1 MATLVGEAEI
11 VGTAAISFT
20 EVTAALAQ
28 AARLGVL
35 DAVEAEE
42 ALGRFREEWPD
53 LIRLS
58 ITEFLSRAVDLAWRL
73 GLRGYDAVQ
82 LAAAQIWQE
91 ALGETI
97 TLATFDRQFWESAP
111 KIGLAAYPADSP
123 DLRTAKETPD
133 SPTRYRRMARA
144 RSARHQGAACAG
156 D

>member
-1 MATLVGEAEI
+1 MIVYLDASALVKRYVAERGSAEMATLVAEAEI

-20 EVTAALAQ
+20 EVTAALAK

-35 DAVEAEE
+35 DAVEAEG

-58 ITEFLSRAVDLAWRL
+58 ITEFLLSRAADLAWRL

-97 TLATFDRQFWESAP
+97 TLATFDRQLWESAP
-111 KIGLAAYPADSP
+111 KVGLAAYPADSP
-123 DLRTAKETPD
+123 DLRTAKETP
-133 SPTRYRRMARA
+133 
-144 RSARHQGAACAG
+144 
-156 D
+156 

>member
-1 MATLVGEAEI
+1 MIVYLDASALVKRYVAERGSAEMATLISEAEI

-20 EVTAALAQ
+20 EVTAALAK

-53 LIRLS
+53 LVRLS
-58 ITEFLSRAVDLAWRL
+58 ISEFLLSRAADLAWRF

-91 ALGETI
+91 ALGEII
-97 TLATFDRQFWESAP
+97 TLATFDRQLCESAP
-111 KIGLAAYPADSP
+111 KVGLVAYPAASS
-123 DLRTAKETPD
+123 DLRTAKETP
-133 SPTRYRRMARA
+133 
-144 RSARHQGAACAG
+144 
-156 D
+156 

>member
-1 MATLVGEAEI
+1 MIVYLDASALVKRYVAERGSAEMATLGGEAEA

-20 EVTAALAQ
+20 EVTAALAK

-58 ITEFLSRAVDLAWRL
+58 ITEFLLSRAADLAWRL

-82 LAAAQIWQE
+82 LAASQIWQE

-97 TLATFDRQFWESAP
+97 TLATFDRRLWESAP
-111 KIGLAAYPADSP
+111 KVGLAASPADSS
-123 DLRTAKETPD
+123 DLRT
-133 SPTRYRRMARA
+133 
-144 RSARHQGAACAG
+144 
-156 D
+156 